1 MAKIGYLFLSRSLST
16 REEDLAWMKDFG
28 CDRIIEE
35 ETIQEKMRP
44 QWRKMLNGIVRGDVI
59 VVSKLSNAVR
69 GLRELGAFLGL
80 RKDYGIRLVSIHDG
94 IDTSGELFPD
104 TAAVDILDAIG
115 NLPAEAISARR
126 SSARVLRLRKDQVVP
141 PKTQL
146 RLDKEKMI
154 VSMYNAGHQVEDI
167 WKVSGYK
174 SRTSV
179 FRVLRRAGVEPN
191 RKPTSGSRRESEEKE

>member
-80 RKDYGIRLVSIHDG
+80 RKDYGIH
-94 IDTSGELFPD
+94 
-104 TAAVDILDAIG
+104 ILDAIG

>member
-16 REEDLAWMKDFG
+16 REEDLNWMRDFG

-44 QWRKMLNGIVRGDVI
+44 QWRKMVTELAKGDVV
-59 VVSKLSNAVR
+59 VVSKLSNAFR

-80 RKDYGIRLVSIHDG
+80 RHQYGIRLVSIHDR
-94 IDTSGELFPD
+94 IDTSGELFPA
-104 TAAVDILDAIG
+104 TTPVDVLDAFG

-154 VSMYNAGHQVEDI
+154 VSMYQAGHQVEDI

-191 RKPTSGSRRESEEKE
+191 RKPTSGARHESVEKE

>member
-1 MAKIGYLFLSRSLST
+1 MSRIGYLFLSRSLST
-16 REEDLAWMKDFG
+16 RAEDLSWMRDFG
-28 CDRIIEE
+28 CESIIEE
-35 ETIQEKMRP
+35 EAIQEKMRP
-44 QWRKMLNGIVRGDVI
+44 QWRKMVTELAKGDVV
-59 VVSKLSNAVR
+59 VVSKLSNAFR

-80 RKDYGIRLVSIHDG
+80 RHQYGIRLVSIHDR
-94 IDTSGELFPD
+94 IDTSGELFPA
-104 TAAVDILDAIG
+104 TTPVDVLDAFG

-126 SSARVLRLRKDQVVP
+126 SSARVLRLRKDQAVP

-154 VSMYNAGHQVEDI
+154 VSMYQAGHQVEDI

-191 RKPTSGSRRESEEKE
+191 RKPTSGIRHKSVEIE